1 MRIAFLRNF
10 TLKKG
15 DSMATDMIGYGVTV
29 PGAIIEEMRKR
40 GVDVIDVVPQEEDV
54 EPTRAKLGWIY
65 DSYRQVVDL
74 LMREEVDSIFIF
86 HIFHHFPSEL
96 RRIICD
102 MKSKTRLVGYTHG
115 SHWDPSDTFRFI
127 FYPNLQL
134 LDLANLYSLDTIFLV
149 SEYFRG
155 ILRTEIAKLNQEVA
169 EEIYE
174 KIRVVGL
181 PINTGLIDRY
191 KTAKKSDKLTVVFN
205 HNLISSKDPIMFA
218 SVMSRLLKTYDL
230 RVIFTRSYCED
241 PEISAA
247 LKKFKVD
254 HPDNVSFIEK
264 PGADP
269 YYPILWQSHI
279 QVSTA
284 SHETLGVATLESMY
298 TDTCCIL
305 PNHCSY
311 PEITG
316 YYGDCLYPYN
326 GQALYD
332 KLKQV
337 IEDEPARSRIAR
349 DLKKRVEK
357 YSPENVTGRI
367 LQSLQE
373 QLRT

>member
-1 MRIAFLRNF
+1 MKIAFLRNF

-40 GVDVIDVVPQEEDV
+40 GVDVIDVTPQEEDMD
-54 EPTRAKLGWIY
+54 PTRAKLWWTY
-65 DSYRQVVDL
+65 DGYKQVVDL
-74 LMREEVDSIFIF
+74 LMKGEVDSIFIF

-96 RRIICD
+96 RRVICD
-102 MKSKTRLVGYTHG
+102 TKSKASLVGYTHG

-127 FYPNLQL
+127 FYPKLEL

-155 ILRTEIAKLNQEVA
+155 ILGTEIAKLNQKVA
-169 EEIYE
+169 KEICD
-174 KIRVVGL
+174 KISVVGL
-181 PINTGLIDRY
+181 PINTGLIDKY
-191 KTAKKSDKLTVVFN
+191 KKPKKFDDLTVVFN
-205 HNLISSKDPIMFA
+205 HNLISSKDPVMFVN
-218 SVMSRLLKTYDL
+218 VMDRLLKTYDL
-230 RVIFTRSYCED
+230 RVIFTRSVCED
-241 PEISAA
+241 PKISAA
-247 LKKFKVD
+247 LERFKGD
-254 HPDNVSFIEK
+254 HPNNVSFVEK

-316 YYGDCLYPYN
+316 YYEDCLYEYN
-326 GQALYD
+326 EQALYD
-332 KLKQV
+332 KLKHV
-337 IEDEPARSRIAR
+337 IEDESARNRIAR
-349 DLKKRVEK
+349 ELKKRVEK
-357 YSPENVTGRI
+357 YYPENVTAKI
-367 LQSLQE
+367 LKSMQE
-373 QLRT
+373 

>member
-1 MRIAFLRNF
+1 MRVAFLRNF

-40 GVDVIDVVPQEEDV
+40 GVDVVDVTPQVEEVD
-54 EPTRAKLGWIY
+54 PTRAKLWWTYEGY
-65 DSYRQVVDL
+65 KQVTDL
-74 LMREEVDSIFIF
+74 LMRGEVDSIFIF
-86 HIFHHFPSEL
+86 HVFHQFPGEL
-96 RRIICD
+96 RRVICD
-102 MKSKTRLVGYTHG
+102 TKSKARLVGYTHG

-127 FYPNLQL
+127 FYPNMEL
-134 LDLANLYSLDTIFLV
+134 LDLANLYCLDTIFLV

-155 ILRTEIAKLNQEVA
+155 ILRTEIGKLNQKVA
-169 EEIYE
+169 QEIYD
-174 KIRVVGL
+174 KISVVGL

-191 KTAKKSDKLTVVFN
+191 KKPKKFDELTVVFN
-205 HNLISSKDPIMFA
+205 HNLISSKDPIMFVN
-218 SVMSRLLKTYDL
+218 VMDRLMKTHDLK
-230 RVIFTRSYCED
+230 VIFTRNVCED
-241 PEISAA
+241 PKISAV
-247 LKKFKVD
+247 LQKFKAD
-254 HPDNVSFIEK
+254 HQKDVSFVEK

-311 PEITG
+311 PEITSN
-316 YYGDCLYPYN
+316 YEDCLYPYN
-326 GQALYD
+326 EQALYD
-332 KLKQV
+332 RLKHV
-337 IEDEPARSRIAR
+337 IEDEAARSRIAR

-357 YSPENVTGRI
+357 YHPENVTAKI
-367 LQSLQE
+367 LQSM
-373 QLRT
+373 RR

>member
-1 MRIAFLRNF
+1 MRVAFLRNF

-40 GVDVIDVVPQEEDV
+40 GVEVIDVTPQVEEVD
-54 EPTRAKLGWIY
+54 PTRAKLWWTYEGY
-65 DSYRQVVDL
+65 KQVADL
-74 LMREEVDSIFIF
+74 LMRGEVDSIFVF
-86 HIFHHFPSEL
+86 HIFHQFPGEL
-96 RRIICD
+96 RRVICD
-102 MKSKTRLVGYTHG
+102 TKSKARLVGYTHG

-127 FYPNLQL
+127 FYPNMEL
-134 LDLANLYSLDTIFLV
+134 LDLANLYCLDTIFLV
-149 SEYFRG
+149 SEYFRA
-155 ILRTEIAKLNQEVA
+155 ILKEEIGKLNQKVA
-169 EEIYE
+169 QEIYD
-174 KIRVVGL
+174 KISVVGL

-191 KTAKKSDKLTVVFN
+191 KRGKKFDDLTVVFN
-205 HNLISSKDPIMFA
+205 HNLISSKDPIMFM
-218 SVMSRLLKTYDL
+218 SVMDRLMKSHDLK
-230 RVIFTRSYCED
+230 VIFTRNVCED
-241 PEISAA
+241 PKISAA
-247 LKKFKVD
+247 LEKFKAD
-254 HPDNVSFIEK
+254 HPKNVSFVEK

-316 YYGDCLYPYN
+316 YYEDCLYEYN
-326 GQALYD
+326 EQALYD

-337 IEDEPARSRIAR
+337 IEDESARNRIAR
-349 DLKKRVEK
+349 ELKKRVEK
-357 YSPENVTGRI
+357 YYPENVTAKI
-367 LQSLQE
+367 LKSMQE
-373 QLRT
+373 